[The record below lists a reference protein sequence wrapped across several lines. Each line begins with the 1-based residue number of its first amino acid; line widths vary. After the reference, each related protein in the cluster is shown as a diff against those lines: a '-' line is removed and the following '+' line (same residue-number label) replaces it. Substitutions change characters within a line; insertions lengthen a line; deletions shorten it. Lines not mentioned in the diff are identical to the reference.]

1 MNQYDDAIMATL
13 LWRRHNAARPHYDV
27 ELDILELMKGL

>member
-1 MNQYDDAIMATL
+1 MNQYDDAIMATS

-27 ELDILELMKGL
+27 ELELIVV